1 VIEDRVKAKNV
12 VRKAAVDEDNL
23 PENAATNVIDFAD
36 LLKRSLE
43 KKGDKG
49 GGGKTAPAKKA
60 AKKAP
65 AKKTTA
71 RKRTGRKSA

>member
-1 VIEDRVKAKNV
+1 VKSKNV
-12 VRKAAVDEDNL
+12 VRKAPTDEDNL

-49 GGGKTAPAKKA
+49 GAKPAPAKKA

-65 AKKTTA
+65 AKKATA
-71 RKRTGRKSA
+71 AKKRTGRKSA

>member
-1 VIEDRVKAKNV
+1 MKSKRV
-12 VRKAAVDEDNL
+12 VRTPAAAEESL

-43 KKGDKG
+43 KKGAKP
-49 GGGKTAPAKKA
+49 APAKKA
-60 AKKAP
+60 ATKKA

>member
-1 VIEDRVKAKNV
+1 MKSKNV
-12 VRKAAVDEDNL
+12 VRKATADEDNL

-43 KKGDKG
+43 KKGG
-49 GGGKTAPAKKA
+49 GGGGGGSAGKAAPAKKA
-60 AKKAP
+60 AKKAA

-71 RKRTGRKSA
+71 AKKRTGRKSA